1 MSVLHLDIE
10 TRSTVDLRKTGV
22 YVYAEDPA
30 TDVILACWAV
40 DDGPVHTWLARQA
53 LPIELFDALRC
64 AAGGEVAVVAHNAA
78 FERTLHRHVL
88 TRRYGWP
95 ELPLEAFDCTMSRAR
110 AMGLPGSLDGA
121 LGAMGAPFTKDRQGH
136 SLMLRM
142 CKPRR
147 IENDGTV
154 VWWED
159 AARIERLA
167 AYCAVD
173 VQGERWLDKRIL
185 PLSPEERRVWLA
197 DQRLNDRGVPID
209 LDFCRAAIEV
219 SNKTR
224 DLLDKEMRAVTGGAV
239 PKASNVARLRDWL
252 ISKNVMIQP
261 PVEDDELDDE
271 EDDEEGPKVP
281 ELRRND
287 VERLLRDALDGS
299 PVKRALEIRLEA
311 GKSSVKKIDAM
322 LRRVQPDGRVR
333 GMLTY
338 WGAGPG
344 RWSAAGSGIQ
354 LQNLPR
360 DGVKNWDR
368 ARRLLDDGPEAVDLL
383 EGPPLDVLSRMLRGA
398 ILAPEGDDLIF
409 ADLASVEAR
418 GVAWLAGQ
426 DDLVDAFASGAKI
439 YEEMGALIFD
449 MDVSAVLKESFERWV
464 GKGVVLG
471 CLAEGTMVLT
481 DRGAV
486 PIQYVKPTDKLWDGI
501 EWVSH
506 GGVIATGTKPTL
518 RLSGIWLTPDHRVWC
533 GTQWRE
539 AQSLERDESILSQA
553 LGYGRAHLP
562 SPATFSASGG
572 ASPRWWSS
580 ANAGGMSIPLRT
592 TTSNIF
598 EALGALSA
606 LGKAALRAAR
616 SIGATLRS
624 SLISSTVLGCS
635 TGLRPALTV
644 AITPA
649 TATTGTTVQGACS
662 FTKHGAPTAGRFFGI
677 WSAFPAGISPNWNLT
692 GSTSTGATRQETYA
706 SSAGQR
712 TSKTVEKSPT
722 CKIRS
727 HGLRRSS
734 PTFDIALA
742 GPRSRFT
749 VLAEDGLLVVHNCGY
764 QMGAPKFVATCAKSG
779 RDVPL
784 ALSERAISSYRT
796 RFPRIPALWYG
807 MQDAAIAAVRNPDSV
822 QVVPEA
828 GGRVS
833 FAMFK
838 KWLQMTLPS
847 GRKISYRN
855 PSIQWDERFGRH
867 ALTYMGTDSKTKQW
881 GVQRTYGGR
890 LTENAVQ
897 GMCRDLIAHRLV
909 DLEDAG
915 YAPILLVHDETITE
929 QPAGR
934 GSREQMIEIMTRLPA
949 WAEGFP
955 LAADGRRA
963 RRYRK

>member
-1 MSVLHLDIE
+1 MSVLHFDIE

-22 YVYAEDPA
+22 YVYAQDPS
-30 TDVILACWAV
+30 TDVILGCWAI
-40 DDGPVHTWLARQA
+40 DDGPVHTWLAGQGIPA
-53 LPIELFDALRC
+53 ELHDALRC
-64 AAGGEVAVVAHNAA
+64 AAGGEVDVVAHNAA
-78 FERTLHRHVL
+78 FERILHRHVL
-88 TRRYGWP
+88 APRYGFP
-95 ELPLEAFDCTMSRAR
+95 ELPMDAWDCTMARGR

-159 AARIERLA
+159 ADRIERLA

-173 VQGERWLDKRIL
+173 VQGERWLDKRVL

-209 LDFCRAAIEV
+209 VNFCRAAIEV
-219 SNKTR
+219 SNQTR

-271 EDDEEGPKVP
+271 EDDEDGPKVP

-368 ARRLLDDGPEAVDLL
+368 ARRLLDDGPETVDLL

-464 GKGVVLG
+464 GKGVILG
-471 CLAEGTMVLT
+471 
-481 DRGAV
+481 
-486 PIQYVKPTDKLWDGI
+486 
-501 EWVSH
+501 S
-506 GGVIATGTKPTL
+506 
-518 RLSGIWLTPDHRVWC
+518 
-533 GTQWRE
+533 
-539 AQSLERDESILSQA
+539 
-553 LGYGRAHLP
+553 
-562 SPATFSASGG
+562 
-572 ASPRWWSS
+572 
-580 ANAGGMSIPLRT
+580 
-592 TTSNIF
+592 
-598 EALGALSA
+598 
-606 LGKAALRAAR
+606 
-616 SIGATLRS
+616 
-624 SLISSTVLGCS
+624 
-635 TGLRPALTV
+635 
-644 AITPA
+644 
-649 TATTGTTVQGACS
+649 
-662 FTKHGAPTAGRFFGI
+662 
-677 WSAFPAGISPNWNLT
+677 
-692 GSTSTGATRQETYA
+692 
-706 SSAGQR
+706 
-712 TSKTVEKSPT
+712 
-722 CKIRS
+722 
-727 HGLRRSS
+727 
-734 PTFDIALA
+734 
-742 GPRSRFT
+742 
-749 VLAEDGLLVVHNCGY
+749 GY

-779 RDVPL
+779 RVVPL
-784 ALSERAISSYRT
+784 ALGERAISSYRT

-828 GGRVS
+828 MGRVS

-929 QPAGR
+929 QPAGH
-934 GSREQMIEIMTRLPA
+934 GSRDRMIEIMTRLPA

-955 LAADGRRA
+955 LAAEGHRA

>member
-30 TDVILACWAV
+30 TDVILACWALN
-40 DDGPVHTWLARQA
+40 DGPVHTWLARQA
-53 LPIELFDALRC
+53 PPIELFDALRC

-88 TRRYGWP
+88 ARRYGWP
-95 ELPLEAFDCTMSRAR
+95 ELPLEAWDCTMARGR

-159 AARIERLA
+159 ADRIERLA

-209 LDFCRAAIEV
+209 VDFCRAAIEV
-219 SNKTR
+219 SNQTR

-252 ISKNVMIQP
+252 ISKNVQIQP
-261 PVEDDELDDE
+261 PQPEKIPTRAEVFDQGQARWGSYDGLLRDDYAQYESEDDGEDE
-271 EDDEEGPKVP
+271 TP

-287 VERLLRDALDGS
+287 VERLLREALDGS

-368 ARRLLDDGPEAVDLL
+368 ARRLLDDGPETVDLL

-439 YEEMGALIFD
+439 YEEMGATIFD
-449 MDVSAVLKESFERWV
+449 MHVSAVLKDSFERWV
-464 GKGVVLG
+464 GKGVILG
-471 CLAEGTMVLT
+471 
-481 DRGAV
+481 
-486 PIQYVKPTDKLWDGI
+486 
-501 EWVSH
+501 S
-506 GGVIATGTKPTL
+506 
-518 RLSGIWLTPDHRVWC
+518 
-533 GTQWRE
+533 
-539 AQSLERDESILSQA
+539 
-553 LGYGRAHLP
+553 
-562 SPATFSASGG
+562 
-572 ASPRWWSS
+572 
-580 ANAGGMSIPLRT
+580 
-592 TTSNIF
+592 
-598 EALGALSA
+598 
-606 LGKAALRAAR
+606 
-616 SIGATLRS
+616 
-624 SLISSTVLGCS
+624 
-635 TGLRPALTV
+635 
-644 AITPA
+644 
-649 TATTGTTVQGACS
+649 
-662 FTKHGAPTAGRFFGI
+662 
-677 WSAFPAGISPNWNLT
+677 
-692 GSTSTGATRQETYA
+692 
-706 SSAGQR
+706 
-712 TSKTVEKSPT
+712 
-722 CKIRS
+722 
-727 HGLRRSS
+727 
-734 PTFDIALA
+734 
-742 GPRSRFT
+742 
-749 VLAEDGLLVVHNCGY
+749 GY

-779 RDVPL
+779 RVVPL
-784 ALSERAISSYRT
+784 ALGERAISSYRT

-828 GGRVS
+828 MGRVS

-855 PSIQWDERFGRH
+855 PSIEYDERFGRD
-867 ALTYMGTDSKTKQW
+867 ALVYMGLDSKTKQW
-881 GVQRTYGGR
+881 GKQRTYGGR

-897 GMCRDLIAHRLV
+897 GMCRDLIAHRLD
-909 DLEDAG
+909 DLEQAG

-929 QPAGR
+929 QPAER
-934 GSREQMIEIMTRLPA
+934 GSREEMIEIMTRLPA

-955 LAADGRRA
+955 LAADGHRA